1 MDTEAKASARQIS
14 RTIYKDLE
22 SSGIVNEV
30 DVVDRYSGDFAFKR
44 MTRLTGVAKYNRP
57 HLTLTKEAN
66 VDLLNTTLADY
77 RITVINNGDR
87 VLGPVYVK
95 DIFPEGTEYISS
107 SLRPSEL
114 NDGYCTWTL
123 VSLGIGSKAIIDLRL
138 NITKETA
145 NLVNRVQATGNSSKG
160 WITAGNFSAVKL
172 NWLTCCPPQIFASK
186 TARIDPLDQNMVWYR
201 LDIRNRERYS
211 MVVF

>member
-1 MDTEAKASARQIS
+1 
-14 RTIYKDLE
+14 
-22 SSGIVNEV
+22 
-30 DVVDRYSGDFAFKR
+30 
-44 MTRLTGVAKYNRP
+44 
-57 HLTLTKEAN
+57 
-66 VDLLNTTLADY
+66 
-77 RITVINNGDR
+77 
-87 VLGPVYVK
+87 
-95 DIFPEGTEYISS
+95 
-107 SLRPSEL
+107 
-114 NDGYCTWTL
+114 

-211 MVVF
+211 MVVFLRDLLPAGMQFINSSLEPSENTSRQISWTILDLGPGESRSIIYRARAAADGSYVNHVHIEAFSVDGPDSAAADVTMQVDLGRGALQSPHPHQAG